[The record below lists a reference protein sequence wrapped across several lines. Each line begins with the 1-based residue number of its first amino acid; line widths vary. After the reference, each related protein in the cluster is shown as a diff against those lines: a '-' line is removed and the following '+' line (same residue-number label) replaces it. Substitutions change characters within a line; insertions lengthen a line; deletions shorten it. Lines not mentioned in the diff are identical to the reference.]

1 MRQARWGTEYGT
13 TEEGWHTLTTS
24 DGKTRIVSL
33 HLRDSRREEVT
44 YDRVLYVLNN
54 WTVRGDSTDRHGEKN
69 KRYYGFVPG
78 VNHVLRVSVSM
89 DDSRIVSGFVDSQAT
104 RKLAAGD
111 WSYFAR
117 KLRDMEV
124 NDDCENS

>member
-1 MRQARWGTEYGT
+1 MLQNRWGTEYGT

-24 DGKTRIVSL
+24 DGKTSIVSL

-44 YDRVLYVLNN
+44 YDRLLQVLNH
-54 WTVRGDSTDRHGEKN
+54 WALRGAAADRHGEQSI
-69 KRYYGFVPG
+69 RYYGFVPG
-78 VNHVLRVSVSM
+78 VNHVLRVSVSI
-89 DDSRIVSGFVDSQAT
+89 DDSRIVSGFIDSQAT
-104 RKLAAGD
+104 GKLAAAD

-124 NDDCENS
+124 NDDFESS